1 MALTD
6 VKAFYGLQGTFQLT
20 STNTAGVATV
30 GVVNTPV
37 ALTNANVGYSL
48 RAILCGS
55 GNELPI
61 NLADND
67 TTGSTAFVAGT
78 AQVETA
84 TITAASG
91 ATSAGNMVL
100 VLTSAGMTGSPL
112 NITVALTTAMNT
124 AALVAAAARTA
135 LEAVTVVAE
144 RFTIGGTSASITL
157 TRKPTS
163 TFTVPGGTLNLYPA
177 NDATL
182 NLAIPSGLGITAAPT
197 STNTTPGV
205 LTSGTKVY
213 DGDGKDIE
221 GADIPTMSAINAVLM
236 QCYDGAVSYDD
247 GLGETGIMSG
257 ERTSSK
263 IGIRLLFNDGSSDS
277 IFSGTSITFN
287 CDSEP
292 ADLTLTV
299 VGTV

>member
-6 VKAFYGLQGTFQLT
+6 VKAFYGLQGTSQLT
-20 STNTAGVATV
+20 STNVSGIATV

-112 NITVALTTAMNT
+112 NVTVALTTAMNT

-144 RFTIGGTSASITL
+144 RFTIGGTGANITL

-182 NLAIPSGLGITAAPT
+182 NLAIPSGLGVTAAPT
-197 STNTTPGV
+197 STNTTAGV
-205 LTSGTKVY
+205 LTTGTKVY
-213 DGDGKDIE
+213 DGDGKDVE
-221 GADIPTMSAINAVLM
+221 GADIPTMTGTNAILM
-236 QCYDGAVSYDD
+236 QCREGAVLYDNGD
-247 GLGETGIMSG
+247 GETGLISG
-257 ERTSSK
+257 SATVPK
-263 IGIRLLFNDGSSDS
+263 TGVRLFFNDGSSDS
-277 IFSGTSITFN
+277 VINGSPITFT

-292 ADLTLTV
+292 ADITLTV

>member
-20 STNTAGVATV
+20 STNVSGIATV

-55 GNELPI
+55 ANELDL
-61 NLADND
+61 NLATND

-84 TITAASG
+84 TITASSG

-112 NITVALTTAMNT
+112 NVTVALTTAMNT

-182 NLAIPSGLGITAAPT
+182 NLAIPSGLGVTAAPT
-197 STNTTPGV
+197 STNTTAGV
-205 LTSGTKVY
+205 LTSGTKIY
-213 DGDGKDIE
+213 DGDGKDVE
-221 GADIPTMSAINAVLM
+221 GVTIPAMGAINAILM
-236 QCYDGAVSYDD
+236 QCHDGAVSYDD
-247 GLGETGIMSG
+247 GLGETGLMSG
-257 ERTSSK
+257 GRASSK

-277 IFSGTSITFN
+277 IFSGTSIAFT
-287 CDSEP
+287 CETEP